1 MVDYVDCPP
10 RTSSPSIRSNVAM
23 KAKAMANNTAANQGS
38 PGVERKKRLVMV
50 SYGFAM
56 DIIILNKYQQI
67 RQYKPQ
73 LTNQPGY
80 I

>member
-1 MVDYVDCPP
+1 MMVDCPP

-38 PGVERKKRLVMV
+38 PGVERKKKRLLMV

-56 DIIILNKYQQI
+56 DIIILNKYQ
-67 RQYKPQ
+67 
-73 LTNQPGY
+73 
-80 I
+80 